1 MQGPGSRF
9 PFRFSRRS
17 LPLRAL
23 FRSKGRPRMWAYVTI
38 AIGGIFGCWARYA
51 MTNSIQALLGRAFPY
66 ATLSIN
72 VLACLLIG
80 FLFTVSLERVVVA
93 PAIRLGILTGFLGGF
108 STFSTF
114 AMETYLLAEQGQW
127 GKGALYIFLSVALG
141 LMATAVGVIAARA
154 I

>member
-1 MQGPGSRF
+1 
-9 PFRFSRRS
+9 
-17 LPLRAL
+17 
-23 FRSKGRPRMWAYVTI
+23 MWAYVTI

-51 MTNSIQALLGRAFPY
+51 MTNSVQALLGRAFPY

-80 FLFTVSLERVVVA
+80 FLFTASLERIEIA

-114 AMETYLLAEQGQW
+114 AMETFLLAEQGQW
-127 GKGALYIFLSVALG
+127 GKGALYILLSVALG
-141 LMATAVGVIAARA
+141 LVATAVGVIAARA